1 MYVTRTYLNIN
12 MANTWATSPT
22 PDFLKVVWTF
32 TLLLSH
38 SLSSRTHTDN
48 PPSRCAVLLS
58 VCPWAHGQGG
68 QFAERPV
75 LLLRGKRWTL
85 RCLDRW
91 SLRANFFSQTMH
103 WYGFTP
109 EWERR
114 CRDSSS
120 DRENLHPHPGH
131 VHANGFS
138 PVCLLRWA
146 FRWLLLVYILLH
158 PGKEHL
164 CIFIRSATALFW
176 YLWPPLRTPAA
187 EPPPNPLSPSPI
199 GFAAM
204 GTGAIRTNLEGAQ
217 LPGLPALVMLA
228 AGSNWGT
235 RANVCPW
242 MLTRS
247 WAILISD
254 VAAVVW
260 DWFLGGCWL
269 LGSDM
274 ALELGS
280 CLICM
285 GWICRITGT
294 PDGAPV
300 PSFETDSDPQSSC
313 LIPLVSNDASVLSLS
328 DMDAVCLVSV

>member
-120 DRENLHPHPGH
+120 DRENLPTRQTGGDFLNQLFEHIHIWIIFQFFHTFICPH
-131 VHANGFS
+131 VMKSCVELTN
-138 PVCLLRWA
+138 
-146 FRWLLLVYILLH
+146 
-158 PGKEHL
+158 K
-164 CIFIRSATALFW
+164 TALSVTW
-176 YLWPPLRTPAA
+176 EVWSDT
-187 EPPPNPLSPSPI
+187 S
-199 GFAAM
+199 
-204 GTGAIRTNLEGAQ
+204 
-217 LPGLPALVMLA
+217 
-228 AGSNWGT
+228 
-235 RANVCPW
+235 
-242 MLTRS
+242 
-247 WAILISD
+247 ISHHPCE
-254 VAAVVW
+254 V
-260 DWFLGGCWL
+260 
-269 LGSDM
+269 
-274 ALELGS
+274 
-280 CLICM
+280 
-285 GWICRITGT
+285 
-294 PDGAPV
+294 
-300 PSFETDSDPQSSC
+300 
-313 LIPLVSNDASVLSLS
+313 
-328 DMDAVCLVSV
+328 